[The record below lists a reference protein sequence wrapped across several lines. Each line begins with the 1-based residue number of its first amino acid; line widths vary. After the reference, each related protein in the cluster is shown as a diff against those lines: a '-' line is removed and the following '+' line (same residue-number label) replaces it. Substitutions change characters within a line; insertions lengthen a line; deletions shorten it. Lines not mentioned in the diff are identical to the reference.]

1 MAGQNREKDNKEID
15 NKEIDNKE
23 KDNKETDTEKE
34 VEKEVILE
42 VRDVKKWFPNTAK
55 SKEFIK
61 AVDGVSLSIKKG
73 ETFGLVGESGCGK
86 STLAKLILSLY
97 KATAG
102 DVYFHGKPIYKMNA
116 RQLREVRREMQVIFQ
131 DPYEALDP
139 YLTIE
144 EIIME
149 PLDIHQYGTKQ
160 EKRKKVEEM
169 CSLVGL
175 PVNLLTRMPHQL
187 SGGQRQRVNIARSL
201 ALNPEFVICDE
212 AVSALD
218 VSVQAQILNLLR
230 HLQKEL
236 GLTYLFISHNLSVVK
251 YISDTIGVMYFGHL
265 VEVAPKNELFAAVK
279 HPYTHA
285 LLSAVPLPD
294 PDYQV
299 NTGALTG
306 DVPSLLNPPSGC
318 IFHERCPY
326 KQERCGR
333 EAPALENVTDCHQV
347 ACHRYKE
354 LTLKLD
360 YNSGFGKGGE
370 G

>member
-1 MAGQNREKDNKEID
+1 MTEQNQEMKAQ
-15 NKEIDNKE
+15 
-23 KDNKETDTEKE
+23 
-34 VEKEVILE
+34 EKEVILE
-42 VRDVKKWFPNTAK
+42 VKNVKKWFPNTAK
-55 SKEFIK
+55 NKEYIK

-86 STLAKLILSLY
+86 STLSKLILCLY
-97 KATAG
+97 QATEG
-102 DVYFHGKPIYKMNA
+102 EVYFHGKPLYKMGE
-116 RQLREVRREMQVIFQ
+116 RELREIRREMQVIFQ

-144 EIIME
+144 EIITE
-149 PLDIHQYGTKQ
+149 PLDIHRYGTKQ
-160 EKRKKVEEM
+160 EKREKVEEM
-169 CSLVGL
+169 CRLVGL
-175 PVNLLTRMPHQL
+175 PVNLLSRMPHQL

-230 HLQKEL
+230 RLQKEM
-236 GLTYLFISHNLSVVK
+236 GLTYFFISHNLSVVK

-265 VEVAPKNELFAAVK
+265 VEVAPKDELFLDVK

-299 NTGALTG
+299 NTEALSG

-326 KQERCGR
+326 CQERCKT
-333 EAPALENVTDCHQV
+333 EAPELENVTEYHQV
-347 ACHRYKE
+347 ACHRYRE

-360 YNSGFGKGGE
+360 YALGFSKGGE

>member
-1 MAGQNREKDNKEID
+1 MSKITEQNQTNELINDA
-15 NKEIDNKE
+15 
-23 KDNKETDTEKE
+23 
-34 VEKEVILE
+34 EKEVILE
-42 VRDVKKWFPNTAK
+42 VKNVKKWFPNAAK
-55 SKEFIK
+55 SKEYIK
-61 AVDGVSLSIKKG
+61 AVDGVSLSIRKG

-86 STLAKLILSLY
+86 STLARLILCLY
-97 KATAG
+97 KATEG
-102 DVYFHGKPIYKMNA
+102 EVFFHGRPLYQMGD
-116 RQLREVRREMQVIFQ
+116 RQLRELRREMQVIFQ

-144 EIIME
+144 EIITE
-149 PLDIHQYGTKQ
+149 PLDIHHFGTRQ
-160 EKRKKVEEM
+160 ENREKVEEM
-169 CSLVGL
+169 CRLVGL
-175 PVNLLTRMPHQL
+175 SVNLLGRMPHQL

-230 HLQKEL
+230 HLQKEM

-265 VEVAPKNELFAAVK
+265 VEVAPKNELFADVK

-299 NTGALTG
+299 NTEALSG

-326 KQERCGR
+326 CEERCKK
-333 EAPALENVTDCHQV
+333 EAPQLEAVTEHHQV
-347 ACHRYKE
+347 ACHRYRE
-354 LTLKLD
+354 LVLKLD
-360 YNSGFGKGGE
+360 YASGLRRGGE
-370 G
+370 SGC